1 MNTKKIFYS
10 KWVFCLLII
19 VLIALLVFL
28 YKHFLIKKYLETK
41 FYNIQ
46 AKTAAFEK
54 ENEEMEGEIANLKD
68 RENLE
73 KLGRRLY
80 ILKKPGEEAMVMPG
94 ELLATPTPISQ
105 NTEPINFFE
114 SFLNKFKALLNF

>member
-1 MNTKKIFYS
+1 MNLKKIFYS
-10 KWVFCLLII
+10 KWIFCLLVII
-19 VLIALLVFL
+19 LIALLVFL
-28 YKHFLIKKYLETK
+28 YRHFLIKKYLETK

-46 AKTAAFEK
+46 TKIATLEK
-54 ENEEMEGEIANLKD
+54 ENEKMEEEIANLKNQ
-68 RENLE
+68 ENLE

-80 ILKKPGEEAMVMPG
+80 ILKKPGEEAMVMPE

-105 NTEPINFFE
+105 NTEPTNFFE